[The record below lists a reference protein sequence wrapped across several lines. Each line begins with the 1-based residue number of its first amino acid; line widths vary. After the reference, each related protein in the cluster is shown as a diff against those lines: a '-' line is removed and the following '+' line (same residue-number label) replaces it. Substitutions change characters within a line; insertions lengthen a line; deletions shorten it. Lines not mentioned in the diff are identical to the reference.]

1 MFICKHASAEK
12 YYIGIGP
19 AKENMVVIG
28 GYCDKMVKLGTN
40 QKDGAVIASHQ
51 KGRVELLGEKANQST
66 KKVTIFPGSSKGETE
81 LFKN

>member
-1 MFICKHASAEK
+1 MFIWKRTSTEK
-12 YYIGIGP
+12 YYIGIGS

-28 GYCDKMVKLGTN
+28 GYCDKMVNLGTN

-51 KGRVELLGEKANQST
+51 KGRVELLGENVKQST
-66 KKVTIFPGSSKGETE
+66 KKVTIFPGSSKGETD